1 LSPHS
6 PRSSSTSPRPNRDTF
21 LIWQLVVHEILGH
34 LASAEGVVKALRELR
49 TRAGL
54 LVPNCQFVPR
64 AARTMVGESD

>member
-1 LSPHS
+1 
-6 PRSSSTSPRPNRDTF
+6 
-21 LIWQLVVHEILGH
+21 VHEILGH